1 MCAGGGDYGCTGVTG
16 AQYIAPYGLEQ
27 AGGLSVGPGEEA
39 GYGGT
44 LSETAVTDALSPASS
59 QAAQD
64 GRSTP
69 DVAQALHGSTLP
81 AARSPP

>member
-1 MCAGGGDYGCTGVTG
+1 M
-16 AQYIAPYGLEQ
+16 
-27 AGGLSVGPGEEA
+27 GPGEEA